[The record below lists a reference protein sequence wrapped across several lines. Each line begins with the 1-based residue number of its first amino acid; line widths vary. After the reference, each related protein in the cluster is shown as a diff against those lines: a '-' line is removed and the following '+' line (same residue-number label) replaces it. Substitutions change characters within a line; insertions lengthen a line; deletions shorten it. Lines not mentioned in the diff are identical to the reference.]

1 MAGGR
6 HPHDPRTVAQVSSRQ
21 CHASHTLKE
30 DHMTILFHRR
40 ILALTIP
47 VMVLLA
53 LLAVAGCGSSSS
65 GNTAAPTATTAP
77 AATATAAP
85 TNTTGAMGNAVNVAN
100 FQFSPSMLTV
110 KVGTTVTW
118 KGVSGSH
125 TVTSDAGAPMMF
137 DQPISQGGT
146 VTVTFTK
153 AGTYNYHCSIH
164 ASMHGTI
171 VVTA

>member
-1 MAGGR
+1 M
-6 HPHDPRTVAQVSSRQ
+6 S
-21 CHASHTLKE
+21 L
-30 DHMTILFHRR
+30 LFNKRL
-40 ILALTIP
+40 LAPAAP
-47 VMVLLA
+47 VVIFVA
-53 LLAVAGCGSSSS
+53 LLAVAGCGSSSN
-65 GNTAAPTATTAP
+65 GNAAAPTATTAP
-77 AATATAAP
+77 AATAVP
-85 TNTTGAMGNAVNVAN
+85 TNTTGSTANEVDVAN
-100 FQFSPSMLTV
+100 FHFSPAMLTV

-125 TVTSDAGAPMMF
+125 TVTSDAGAPMAF
-137 DQPISQGGT
+137 DQPISQGST

>member
-1 MAGGR
+1 MR
-6 HPHDPRTVAQVSSRQ
+6 HLL
-21 CHASHTLKE
+21 LKE
-30 DHMTILFHRR
+30 EHMSLLFNKRLLALVAPVV
-40 ILALTIP
+40 ILA
-47 VMVLLA
+47 A

-77 AATATAAP
+77 AATATAAAAP
-85 TNTTGAMGNAVNVAN
+85 TNTTGAAGNAVDVAN
-100 FQFSPSMLTV
+100 FHFSPATLTV

-125 TVTSDAGAPMMF
+125 TVTSDAGAPMAF
-137 DQPISQGGT
+137 DQPISQGST